1 MPLEKKGCRF
11 LDIWIYG
18 GRNAEGD
25 TRTLRMR
32 VYWAKKKGA
41 LGAYIRCLDFR
52 LALVFENYFLEI
64 YTTSVVGYY
73 SLTQD
78 AIVATHSGFGLHI

>member
-1 MPLEKKGCRF
+1 
-11 LDIWIYG
+11 
-18 GRNAEGD
+18 
-25 TRTLRMR
+25 MR